1 MNNFILPL
9 QIAGGLGL
17 VILVCLLCY
26 QLGCIMERW
35 SKNRDAVAREK
46 RELIPKIQS
55 HLSRIENTLDNILR
69 EMKSK

>member
-1 MNNFILPL
+1 MTNFILPL

-26 QLGCIMERW
+26 QLACIMELW
-35 SKNRDAVAREK
+35 SKNRDARTREK
-46 RELIPKIQS
+46 RELIPRIQS

-69 EMKSK
+69 ELKKK